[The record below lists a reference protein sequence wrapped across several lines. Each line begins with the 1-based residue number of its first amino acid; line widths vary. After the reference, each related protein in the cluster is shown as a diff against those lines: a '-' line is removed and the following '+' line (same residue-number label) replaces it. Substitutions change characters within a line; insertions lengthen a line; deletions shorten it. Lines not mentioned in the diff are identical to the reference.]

1 MSPFARGF
9 TRCLAAPAAA
19 WLVAAGIAP
28 AAAQPAAWPSKPIRF
43 ILPFPPGGGTDTL
56 ARIVGQKM
64 SEPLGQPVLMD
75 NRPGA
80 GANIGAELAA
90 RAAPD
95 GYTIVMAN
103 IAHAVNMSLYRKPGY
118 DLVADFAPITML
130 ASTPNILVVG
140 PAVPARSVAELIAL
154 AKAAPGKYLYA
165 SAGNGSSSHLAGELF
180 KSMTA
185 IDLLHVPYKGGGP
198 AVAALLSGEAGIG
211 FATAPSVLPQVRSGK
226 LRALAVTSARRSA
239 SAPELPTIAES
250 GMPKYDSNTWYGVL
264 APRRT
269 PAPVIG
275 RLHEVLLATM
285 QSADVKERVAVH
297 GFEPQTGTPQAFG
310 EYIRSEIA
318 KWAAVV
324 KAAGMRPE

>member
-1 MSPFARGF
+1 MASFARGL
-9 TRCLAAPAAA
+9 THGVALIAAA
-19 WLVAAGIAP
+19 LASAAWIPP
-28 AAAQPAAWPSKPIRF
+28 ASAQPGAWPSKPIRF

-64 SEPLGQPVLMD
+64 SESIGQPVLMD

-95 GYTIVMAN
+95 GYTIVMGN

-118 DLVADFAPITML
+118 DFVADFAPITML

-140 PAVPARSVAELIAL
+140 PVVPAKSVQELIAL
-154 AKAAPGKYLYA
+154 AKASPGKFHYA
-165 SAGNGSSSHLAGELF
+165 SAGSGSSSHLAGELF
-180 KSMTA
+180 KTMTST
-185 IDLLHVPYKGGGP
+185 DLLHVPYKGGGP
-198 AVAALLSGEAGIG
+198 AVTALMSGEAAVG

-226 LRALAVTSARRSA
+226 LRALAVTSGRRSP

-250 GMPKYDSNTWYGVL
+250 GVQGYDSNTWYGVL

-269 PAPVIG
+269 PAPVVG
-275 RLHEVLLATM
+275 RLHEVLVAAM
-285 QSADVKERVAVH
+285 QSTDLKERIAVH
-297 GFEPQTGTPQAFG
+297 GYEPETSTPQAFG
-310 EYIRSEIA
+310 EYIRSEVT
-318 KWAAVV
+318 KWAGVV
-324 KAAGMRPE
+324 KAAGIRPE

>member
-1 MSPFARGF
+1 MSSIARGF
-9 TRCLAAPAAA
+9 TRSVAASAAA
-19 WLVAAGIAP
+19 LFVAAGTAP
-28 AAAQPAAWPSKPIRF
+28 ASAQPAAWPSKPIRF

-64 SEPLGQPVLMD
+64 SETIGQPVLMD

-95 GYTIVMAN
+95 GYTIVMGN

-118 DLVADFAPITML
+118 DLVADFAPVTML

-140 PAVPARSVAELIAL
+140 PSIAAKSVSELVAL
-154 AKAAPGKYLYA
+154 AKAAPGKHHYA
-165 SAGNGSSSHLAGELF
+165 SAGSGSSSHLAGELF
-180 KSMTA
+180 KTMTS

-198 AVAALLSGEAGIG
+198 AVTALISGEAAIG

-250 GMPKYDSNTWYGVL
+250 GVPGYDSNTWYGVL

-269 PAPVIG
+269 PAPVIA
-275 RLHEVLLATM
+275 RLHEVLVAAM

-297 GFEPQTGTPQAFG
+297 GFEPETGTPEAFG
-310 EYIRSEIA
+310 AYIRSEIV

-324 KAAGMRPE
+324 KAAGIRPE